1 MKVSSLKITVAIL
14 VFVFW
19 TNTST
24 PWTRPVAAVNK
35 NLPDAQTSVP
45 SGWRKIDADGKFSF
59 YLPPDMRDTG
69 RMSIENLHREYTN
82 GRMYLSFDYEPNF
95 FRSYENRF
103 LNLGKD
109 LEEIQLQVDG
119 KKAFIFV
126 YQTKDWKKRRT
137 HIAEFWVGDIS
148 NHEVIMS
155 MSVSSR
161 TPRAM
166 ETAKTIFRT
175 VKLRSSARLNR
186 T

>member
-1 MKVSSLKITVAIL
+1 MKVSSLKITIAIL
-14 VFVFW
+14 IFVFW
-19 TNTST
+19 TNTFT
-24 PWTRPVAAVNK
+24 PWTRPVEAVNNN
-35 NLPDAQTSVP
+35 NLPDVQTSVP

-69 RMSIENLHREYTN
+69 RGSIENFHREYTN
-82 GRMYLSFDYEPNF
+82 GRMYLSFDYDPNF
-95 FRSYENRF
+95 YRSYENRF

-126 YQTKDWKKRRT
+126 YQTKDRKERRT
-137 HIAEFWVGDIS
+137 HIAEFWIGDIP

-161 TPRAM
+161 NPQAM

-175 VKLRSSARLNR
+175 VKLPSS
-186 T
+186 